1 MAESYFRGPTLD
13 DVMKS
18 VIEEIIAN
26 GMRINPSKGSCTE
39 LTGVLLEIENP
50 RARFSRTE
58 TKGKPFSS
66 LGELCWYLAKNND
79 LGFIYYYLPAYK
91 EYADGDYIYGGY
103 GPRLFNW
110 EGIDQVAQIISL
122 LKKKPDSRKA
132 VIQLFDAKDII
143 EEHNDVP
150 CTCTLQFLIRD
161 HKLQMITYM
170 RSNDV
175 FIGLP
180 QDVFCFTMMQEIIAR
195 SLSIELGYY
204 KHSVGS
210 IHLYDKNKDDA
221 SRFLEEGWQPTDI
234 AMPSMPIGDPWPA
247 IHHLLEAEAEIRIE
261 GKSLSNDLLELD
273 PYWAD
278 LIRLL
283 QVFRCL
289 KDRNKNAILEL
300 RNKMSSAVYNTYID
314 KRLNRF

>member
-18 VIEEIIAN
+18 VIEEIILN

-39 LTGVLLEIENP
+39 LTGVLLEIEKP

-110 EGIDQVAQIISL
+110 EGIDQVSQIISL
-122 LKKKPDSRKA
+122 LKKKPDTRKA

-161 HKLQMITYM
+161 HKLHMITYM

-180 QDVFCFTMMQEIIAR
+180 QDVFCFTMIQEIVAR

-210 IHLYDKNKDDA
+210 IHLYDRNKDDA
-221 SRFLEEGWQPTDI
+221 NRFLEEGWQPTDI
-234 AMPSMPIGDPWPA
+234 AMPPMPIEDPWPA
-247 IHHLLEAEAEIRIE
+247 IHYLLEAEAEIRIR
-261 GKSLSNDLLELD
+261 GKSLSIDSLELD
-273 PYWAD
+273 PYWKD

-283 QVFRCL
+283 QVFRHL

-300 RNKMSSAVYNTYID
+300 RNKISSAVYNTYID